1 MLSDKMLFEEMNGLN
16 RFAMKLCRNR
26 ADAEDLVQTTVEK
39 ALKNRDKFIEDTKP
53 FSWLSK
59 IMYNSFVTSYNRRV
73 RYESQYDPEP
83 ILLAVTSHSTQ
94 DDQLMVKEVS
104 KAIQL
109 INPQHREI
117 LILICVQEM
126 SYEEAAESLRI
137 PLGTVRSR
145 LSRART
151 ALMELMP
158 DNDNNYIFKHGKLK
172 LAA

>member
-26 ADAEDLVQTTVEK
+26 ADAEDLVQTTIEK
-39 ALKNRDKFIEDTKP
+39 ALKNRDKFVEDTKA

-59 IMYNSFVTSYNRRV
+59 IMYNSFVTFYNRKV
-73 RYESQYDPEP
+73 KYESQYDPEP
-83 ILLAVTSHSTQ
+83 ILLSVSSHSTQ
-94 DDQLMVKEVS
+94 DEQLMVKEVS

-126 SYEEAAESLRI
+126 SYEEAAESLNI

-145 LSRART
+145 LSRARS
-151 ALMELMP
+151 ALMDLMP
-158 DNDNNYIFKHGKLK
+158 DNDNHSVFRQGKLRI
-172 LAA
+172 AA